1 MAKELVEFR
10 NLKTHF
16 QTSAGT
22 VKAVDDVSFKIREGE
37 TLCVVGESG
46 CGKSV
51 TAMSLMRLIDVP
63 RSAGRFYMKART
75 CSR

>member
-37 TLCVVGESG
+37 TLCV
-46 CGKSV
+46 
-51 TAMSLMRLIDVP
+51 
-63 RSAGRFYMKART
+63 
-75 CSR
+75 